1 MTLPTPTMKMPFL
14 TVEELEANF
23 DIIFTLVERGQ
34 SFLIKSEKG
43 NCVLAPYAE
52 IPQIRPKIE
61 IQQQLSSML
70 DEQLTDLGPSATI

>member
-1 MTLPTPTMKMPFL
+1 MTLPTPTMKMPYL

-52 IPQIRPKIE
+52 IPKIKPQIDVE
-61 IQQQLSSML
+61 QQLSSML
-70 DEQLTDLGPSATI
+70 EEQMTDLGDIGTI